1 MVESRTCQAF
11 QAHSVANQNCAIH
24 RSREVTFFDVVT
36 LTEFSEKCLA
46 IDSIRFFFFFFF
58 LQICDALPSGKYYSS
73 RSSTDKYFPNAQPF
87 HIRNLDI
94 APAKQISTIQSKL
107 SRLKNNIAQK
117 KRESERGQKLFFF
130 FTAGKKRKPLAHHPS
145 K

>member
-46 IDSIRFFFFFFF
+46 IDSIRFFFFFPPD
-58 LQICDALPSGKYYSS
+58 LRRVTQ
-73 RSSTDKYFPNAQPF
+73 R
-87 HIRNLDI
+87 
-94 APAKQISTIQSKL
+94 
-107 SRLKNNIAQK
+107 
-117 KRESERGQKLFFF
+117 
-130 FTAGKKRKPLAHHPS
+130 
-145 K
+145 